1 MTQFSLRIR
10 HSPRLR
16 HGHGSPLAPGA
27 QAAGEGGGGE
37 GEPAARHRLLRL
49 QQGQEGGAA
58 GQVVSQGY

>member
-10 HSPRLR
+10 YSPRLR
-16 HGHGSPLAPGA
+16 HGHGQPLAPGA

-37 GEPAARHRLLRL
+37 GESAARHLLPRL
-49 QQGQEGGAA
+49 QQGEKGGAA